1 MKPRPSFVQ
10 ITWNFENPSKE
21 SREIKFEED
30 AVINSLPL
38 SKLRSRCCRW
48 SPLGSSSTCSSSWSV
63 DGHQAQVRAE
73 GAWEIY
79 KITFQYQHS
88 NLKISILLLKYQH
101 SNIII
106 SISTFQYYYSNIITS
121 ISTFQYKHSH
131 VNISITLG
139 SPGTDSSA
147 VVQSNII
154 ILISIFQYT
163 HSNINIPISTFQYK
177 N

>member
-48 SPLGSSSTCSSSWSV
+48 SPLWSSSTCSSSWSV

-106 SISTFQYYYSNIITS
+106 SISTFQYYYSNINIPISAFYYKNSSVNIT
-121 ISTFQYKHSH
+121 ISTFQKLTFQYKHS
-131 VNISITLG
+131 N
-139 SPGTDSSA
+139 
-147 VVQSNII
+147 NN
-154 ILISIFQYT
+154 ILI
-163 HSNINIPISTFQYK
+163 
-177 N
+177 